1 MEKLKYN
8 HAFDIAFE
16 VISKEEKPE
25 NVQPAELL
33 VGMLRRLAN
42 MVEED
47 FEERHQYFSS
57 KDLKYRSVFLEAT
70 DCFDTHREG
79 ID

>member
-8 HAFDIAFE
+8 HAFDLAFE
-16 VISKEEKPE
+16 VISKEENPE
-25 NVQPAELL
+25 NVTPPELL

-47 FEERHQYFSS
+47 FENNHVSS
-57 KDLKYRSVFLEAT
+57 YMSVFLEAT
-70 DCFDTHREG
+70 NCFDTHREG